1 MAEPKNT
8 IKKNHTVKLE
18 NRGLLSVEGV
28 NDVGSFDAQSVMLFT
43 DHGGL
48 CVKGDSLH
56 ISKLSLDTGEVVI
69 DGKISAMIYTE
80 AGGKKRGVLERL
92 FK

>member
-1 MAEPKNT
+1 MAEPKNS
-8 IKKNHTVKLE
+8 IKKNHTVGLE
-18 NRGLLSVEGV
+18 NRSLLSVGGV
-28 NDVGSFDAQSVMLFT
+28 NDMGSFDAQSVMLFT
-43 DHGGL
+43 DYGGL
-48 CVKGDSLH
+48 CIKGSSLH

-80 AGGKKRGVLERL
+80 ASDKKRGVFERL